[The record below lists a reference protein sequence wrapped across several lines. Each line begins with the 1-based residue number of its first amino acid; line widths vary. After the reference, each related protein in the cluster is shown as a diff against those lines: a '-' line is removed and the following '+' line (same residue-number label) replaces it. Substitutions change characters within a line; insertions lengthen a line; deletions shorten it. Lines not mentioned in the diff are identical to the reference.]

1 MTHLAE
7 TKQDFAC
14 QVYTRFAEQ
23 ASTLRHSFISSLN
36 YYIDWNL
43 TEKLVLLTFQ
53 ANIKCTTYDWE
64 PTICRPSMTEFQLL
78 PSNLTYLPFAIQS
91 TVPYSI
97 CLRPCNWLPGV
108 PGAADSFVFPCLSTW
123 HCLRHTSHE
132 IKGYAGYKRRS
143 IYSKIFNL
151 EQGNTWKPLKLCCPV
166 SCVQRPLDCIF
177 FNSNQGCVRL
187 HVDKFQEFK
196 PWPLPLYL
204 FFLLPFG
211 AMILREISLIN

>member
-1 MTHLAE
+1 MYNLRLGA
-7 TKQDFAC
+7 DNLSSINDR
-14 QVYTRFAEQ
+14 V
-23 ASTLRHSFISSLN
+23 STSPQQLDLFTFCDPIHSSVFNMSAPMQ
-36 YYIDWNL
+36 L
-43 TEKLVLLTFQ
+43 T
-53 ANIKCTTYDWE
+53 
-64 PTICRPSMTEFQLL
+64 S
-78 PSNLTYLPFAIQS
+78 
-91 TVPYSI
+91 
-97 CLRPCNWLPGV
+97 GV
-108 PGAADSFVFPCLSTW
+108 PGAADSFVFPCLSTL

-187 HVDKFQEFK
+187 HVDKFKEFK